1 MSNLDNAPK
10 RLLIVRNDRIGDVL
24 LTLPTLALARKMWP
38 NAYIA
43 VLVTRL
49 TAELLQNNPWTD
61 EVLIDSG
68 PTSVS
73 ELADLLKSH
82 DFDTAMAIVSNTRNC
97 LAIWK
102 AGIPQRVCSGYKF
115 AGFLLGNRRIFLHRN
130 SPPVHESEYA
140 MAFVRKLAGMS
151 SIDLKQQ
158 WLFVPAGV
166 KERIRKRLEN
176 DLPGDTPLFGLNPG
190 NFKGGYNWPLQRYVE
205 LALLLIQHG
214 RVVVFG
220 GPGEKRLLEE
230 FRDSMKLQDSS
241 RFQIYGDLGLLELS
255 AAIQQ
260 LDVLVVAN
268 TGPMHLAGILDVPV
282 VALFSAHPAQS
293 PEKWAPLGDRQT
305 IIVAPLDANENANIP
320 NKNAI
325 AHMARISALEVF
337 RAAMKWTSVAC
348 SKDAA

>member
-1 MSNLDNAPK
+1 
-10 RLLIVRNDRIGDVL
+10 
-24 LTLPTLALARKMWP
+24 
-38 NAYIA
+38 
-43 VLVTRL
+43 
-49 TAELLQNNPWTD
+49 
-61 EVLIDSG
+61 
-68 PTSVS
+68 
-73 ELADLLKSH
+73 
-82 DFDTAMAIVSNTRNC
+82 
-97 LAIWK
+97 
-102 AGIPQRVCSGYKF
+102 
-115 AGFLLGNRRIFLHRN
+115 
-130 SPPVHESEYA
+130 
-140 MAFVRKLAGMS
+140 
-151 SIDLKQQ
+151 
-158 WLFVPAGV
+158 
-166 KERIRKRLEN
+166 
-176 DLPGDTPLFGLNPG
+176 
-190 NFKGGYNWPLQRYVE
+190 
-205 LALLLIQHG
+205 
-214 RVVVFG
+214 
-220 GPGEKRLLEE
+220 
-230 FRDSMKLQDSS
+230 MKLQDSS